1 MGDAINMHK
10 KIAMGMD
17 AGTGM
22 RRGGSVKKAEG
33 GSVSSAET
41 YNGGSGVLREDMTGK
56 RMKRKDGDSYEY
68 ENYKKGGKT
77 PSKGKKK

>member
-1 MGDAINMHK
+1 MGEAINRHK
-10 KIAMGMD
+10 LMAMGKEM
-17 AGTGM
+17 GTGM
-22 RRGGSVKKAEG
+22 KKGGSIKKAEG